1 MPESAKVSSKGQLV
15 IPARLREEL
24 GFKAGVRVFFT
35 KQGKGLL
42 IEPSRFDALR
52 ALRGSL
58 PHFPLEEDL
67 MQDPIRNRG

>member
-1 MPESAKVSSKGQLV
+1 MTETARVSTKGQLV
-15 IPARLREEL
+15 IPAKLREEL
-24 GFKAGVRVFFT
+24 GFKAGVRVIFK

-58 PHFPLEEDL
+58 AGFDL
-67 MQDPIRNRG
+67 DKELMSDPIRDRG

>member
-1 MPESAKVSSKGQLV
+1 MAESAKVSTKGQLV
-15 IPARLREEL
+15 IPSRLRKEL

-35 KQGKGLL
+35 KQGNGLL

-58 PHFPLEEDL
+58 AGYPLEKDL
-67 MQDPIRNRG
+67 MHDPIRDRG

>member
-1 MPESAKVSSKGQLV
+1 MAESAKVSTKGQLV
-15 IPARLREEL
+15 IPAKLREEL

-58 PHFPLEEDL
+58 ANYPLEKDL
-67 MQDPIRNRG
+67 MHDPIRDRG

>member
-1 MPESAKVSSKGQLV
+1 MAHMATISSKGQLV
-15 IPARLREEL
+15 IPAKLRREL

-58 PHFPLEEDL
+58 ARYPLEEDL
-67 MQDPIRNRG
+67 MRDRIRDRS

>member
-1 MPESAKVSSKGQLV
+1 MAESAKVSSKGQLV
-15 IPARLREEL
+15 IPARLREEM

-58 PHFPLEEDL
+58 AEYPLEKEL
-67 MQDPIRNRG
+67 MRDPIRDRA

>member
-1 MPESAKVSSKGQLV
+1 MAESAKVSSKGQLV

-35 KQGKGLL
+35 KQGNGLL
-42 IEPSRFDALR
+42 IEASRFDALR

-58 PHFPLEEDL
+58 AHYPLEKDL
-67 MQDPIRNRG
+67 LHDPIRNRG

>member
-1 MPESAKVSSKGQLV
+1 MAESAKVSTKGQLV
-15 IPARLREEL
+15 IPAKLREEM

-35 KQGKGLL
+35 KQGNGLL

-58 PHFPLEEDL
+58 AHYALEKDL
-67 MQDPIRNRG
+67 MADPIRDRN